1 MLDKIRSNNQ
11 YNQITKLIDLLLNK
25 ATAGGGFSSLNKN
38 ESKELETLSQ
48 LVAAYEENVL
58 KIWPLPISISDVVQ
72 QKITEMNITQNKLAE
87 IFEITNSKLSKI
99 LTGKRD
105 PDIHFLKAVHEKL
118 GVDGNLILNI
128 I

>member
-11 YNQITKLIDLLLNK
+11 YNQITKLIDILLNK
-25 ATAGGGFSSLNKN
+25 ATDGGGFSSLNKK
-38 ESKELETLSQ
+38 ESKELEAMSR
-48 LVAAYEENVL
+48 LVADYEENVL
-58 KIWPLPISISDVVQ
+58 KIWPLPITISDVVQ
-72 QKITEMNITQNKLAE
+72 QKIAEMNITQNKLAE

-105 PDIHFLKAVHEKL
+105 PDILFLKAVHEKL